1 MKVFK
6 GLQFLNTSEN
16 NFVNINSGIMKN
28 RIKPLEVP
36 LNTSTQELMNKIFP
50 SVLPSPNLYR
60 LVAKNEALFSELVES
75 KFIGNTGLYDRKRIA
90 PDLREKIVLRVCV
103 ISKND
108 YEFALHEDTISAQMG
123 VTNKQL
129 KDIKNLK
136 YNSELWN
143 EKEAAI
149 FDVIT
154 PLLQSEKVEDYLV
167 ENLKLHFSE
176 SEIIDIIFLVGLY
189 HTVSMMVNIAQ
200 LEKDNYKQ

>member
-1 MKVFK
+1 
-6 GLQFLNTSEN
+6 
-16 NFVNINSGIMKN
+16 MKN
-28 RIKPLEVP
+28 RIKPLEIP
-36 LNTSTQELMNKIFP
+36 LDASTQALMNKIFP

-60 LVAKNEALFSELVES
+60 LVAKNEALFGELVES
-75 KFIGNTGLYDRKRIA
+75 KFIGKTGLYDRKRIA

-123 VTNKQL
+123 VTNEQL

-143 EKEAAI
+143 EKEAAV

-200 LEKDNYKQ
+200 LETDNYK